1 MILRSYRSLSLSLF
15 SLCRCRYPECLRLC
29 RPCALLH
36 VRPANLT
43 QRELRL
49 DDLGVRARRLLH
61 RATDQKMH
69 LGSVLRIPRHT
80 VRSRRRKEHSP
91 YLLTPT
97 DDESFFLR
105 ACAETMERPR
115 FLVSAMWLESTS
127 GSNKPIPH
135 LSDCFRSGL
144 SDADT
149 LHERPES
156 GPLNSFRTGSDG
168 FGSGIFPCPFHSLAA
183 EDRRCVFRLT
193 RSGSIFVISRG
204 VSRYHSP
211 CRWQTRHRVCGAWRH
226 GET

>member
-1 MILRSYRSLSLSLF
+1 MSRYLISAEYAVICPQRRNLRF
-15 SLCRCRYPECLRLC
+15 SRFQIW
-29 RPCALLH
+29 LH
-36 VRPANLT
+36 IQCV
-43 QRELRL
+43 
-49 DDLGVRARRLLH
+49 VIFRAD
-61 RATDQKMH
+61 T
-69 LGSVLRIPRHT
+69 IY
-80 VRSRRRKEHSP
+80 SP
-91 YLLTPT
+91 PT

-204 VSRYHSP
+204 VNRYHGTMPDPNPSGK
-211 CRWQTRHRVCGAWRH
+211 TIRHQ
-226 GET
+226 